1 MVRGLVAD
9 SQPEGEEVGSSKP
22 RVRPISY
29 RSTNRSPLVQSIIG
43 APLRQLTDDSLLEV
57 LGKITSSCFH
67 DFVSR

>member
-29 RSTNRSPLVQSIIG
+29 RSTNRSPLVQS
-43 APLRQLTDDSLLEV
+43 DSLLEV